1 MTAMGQS
8 SGLVIRTR
16 NLGLKIT
23 SMLGRFKQNLP
34 FTHANMTIDKA
45 MARD

>member
-1 MTAMGQS
+1 M
-8 SGLVIRTR
+8 RTR

-34 FTHANMTIDKA
+34 FGHTEITIDKA
-45 MARD
+45 VARG